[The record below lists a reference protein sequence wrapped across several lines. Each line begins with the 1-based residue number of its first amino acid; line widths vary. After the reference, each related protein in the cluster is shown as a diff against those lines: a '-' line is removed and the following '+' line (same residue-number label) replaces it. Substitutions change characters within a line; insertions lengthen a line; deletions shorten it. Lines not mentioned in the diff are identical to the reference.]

1 MKNLLILIFFIPVVC
16 FSQTIYKIHSC
27 EKKEKCIDPNP
38 ILLSFKVD
46 IPNNKVLMQIH
57 EGKKIIDTII
67 RDKEDCSVF
76 DASNWSCKS
85 QKINSCP
92 LHEYKMTNGN
102 LTYQDFNYLA
112 CNKNLR
118 EVNRELGLKEYK
130 FWWTEKS

>member
-1 MKNLLILIFFIPVVC
+1 MPVVC

-46 IPNNKVLMQIH
+46 IANNKVLMQLH
-57 EGKKIIDTII
+57 EEKKIVDTQI

-76 DASNWSCKS
+76 DALNWSCKS
-85 QKINSCP
+85 NLDGCP

-102 LTYQDFNYLA
+102 LTYANFYNLS
-112 CNKNLR
+112 CNKNMR
-118 EVNRELGLKEYK
+118 EVNRKIGMKEYK
-130 FWWTEKS
+130 FWWTEKL